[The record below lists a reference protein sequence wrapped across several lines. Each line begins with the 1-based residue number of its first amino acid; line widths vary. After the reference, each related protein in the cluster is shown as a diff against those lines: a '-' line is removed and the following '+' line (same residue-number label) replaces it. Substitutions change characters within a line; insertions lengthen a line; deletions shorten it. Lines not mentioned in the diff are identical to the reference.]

1 MWRFVASAPRKK
13 LDAVAQIVVEVCR
26 EGDGADL
33 LRELETRGLSAR
45 VVETDGICKTVEV
58 AYAVDERKRL
68 AGDVESALEAWIAQQ
83 DMPLVPVLVDGAK
96 FVVRPPG
103 D

>member
-1 MWRFVASAPRKK
+1 MARV
-13 LDAVAQIVVEVCR
+13 QVEVCR
-26 EGDGADL
+26 DGDGEDL
-33 LRELETRGLSAR
+33 LRELALRGLSGR
-45 VVETDGICKTVEV
+45 IVHTDGACKTVEV
-58 AYAVDERKRL
+58 GYAVDERQRL

-83 DMPLVPVLVDGAK
+83 DVPLVPTLVSAGK